1 MSTKDKENKTF
12 QEKLKQFFR
21 INKGGAG
28 TITVFLL
35 RCFFKNGIFLFICF
49 RLSKIVSIIIKI
61 LRPQLGTG
69 NVTFKEMTYEYLFCI
84 P

>member
-1 MSTKDKENKTF
+1 MSAKDKENKTF
-12 QEKLKQFFR
+12 HEKLKQFFR

-28 TITVFLL
+28 MSTVFLL
-35 RCFFKNGIFLFICF
+35 RFLKKNSIFLFSCL
-49 RLSKIVSIIIKI
+49 RLSKIVHIIIHI
-61 LRPQLGTG
+61 LGLTLGIG

>member
-1 MSTKDKENKTF
+1 MSAKDKENKTF

-28 TITVFLL
+28 TSTLSLL
-35 RCFFKNGIFLFICF
+35 RGFFKNCFFLFSCF
-49 RLSKIVSIIIKI
+49 RLSKIGSIIIHI
-61 LRPQLGTG
+61 LGPTLGTR
-69 NVTFKEMTYEYLFCI
+69 NVTFKEITYEYLFCI